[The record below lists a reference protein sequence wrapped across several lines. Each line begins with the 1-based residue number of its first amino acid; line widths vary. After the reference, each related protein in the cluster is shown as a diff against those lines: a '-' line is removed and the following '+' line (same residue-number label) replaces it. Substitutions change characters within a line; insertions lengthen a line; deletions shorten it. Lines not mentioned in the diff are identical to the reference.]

1 MKPVSQ
7 TPTESVDYAALTAVY
22 GSLLAATAYSARRR
36 EAIPRAELIP
46 LSAATFALSKLIVH
60 EKVETWLRQP
70 FVEEL
75 PEGRARPRG
84 RRMRYAV
91 GELLNCTRCMGA
103 WSALG
108 IVALRLHAPPAG
120 RTLTTVLAASA
131 GNDFLQ
137 AGFSWVC
144 SRADSKQ
151 AGAPA
156 AARRRR
162 PRRPGARPSPPLGE
176 LLEPPQP
183 LAVAAVDQPVL
194 QRVVQGRRRALDR
207 HLGDRHLRP
216 AVARL
221 EVERHAGDAGG
232 PRAGAQDQPARFR
245 ALRDA
250 WWSPSP

>member
-1 MKPVSQ
+1 VKPVSQ

-91 GELLNCTRCMGA
+91 GELLNCTRCVGA

-108 IVALRLHAPPAG
+108 LVALRVHSPGAG
-120 RTLTTVLAASA
+120 RAVTTVLAVSA
-131 GNDFLQ
+131 GNDVLHS
-137 AGFSWVC
+137 AFSLLC
-144 SRADSKQ
+144 AKANAAQEREERLGEELRALR
-151 AGAPA
+151 
-156 AARRRR
+156 AARR
-162 PRRPGARPSPPLGE
+162 
-176 LLEPPQP
+176 
-183 LAVAAVDQPVL
+183 AA
-194 QRVVQGRRRALDR
+194 
-207 HLGDRHLRP
+207 
-216 AVARL
+216 
-221 EVERHAGDAGG
+221 
-232 PRAGAQDQPARFR
+232 
-245 ALRDA
+245 
-250 WWSPSP
+250 